1 MQPCL
6 PEVVRRLRAHR
17 WGSLPDSRAWHTKG
31 CCDANVAAEARCG
44 QRLTRGRT
52 EVQSRARTGRQTCF
66 PTRPVPP
73 PRRPSNSAGVGRGT
87 EGETPVAQHPHLHAQ
102 HLWVPAPTCPPA
114 RHRPDISTSRHSP
127 PASPGAGSSAGH
139 TPLLHCYARRSLVH
153 HLSPPSV
160 WERQGK
166 GRRELGLEGGVSKSA
181 PAWLWMRA
189 GSACV
194 RTEGWMMD
202 WMSWSKERMQISGVR
217 RSEDSENERSEV
229 GKDGRG
235 LSPVSQRLARY
246 DSARLQVWGW
256 QSCLPTLSLPP

>member
-1 MQPCL
+1 MRMWPQGPDVASSSLEAAQKCRAEQGLDARPAFPPGPCL
-6 PEVVRRLRAHR
+6 PHGDLLTQRGWGGGPRGKPLLPNTPICTPSISGFLRPPACQPAIAPTSPH
-17 WGSLPDSRAWHTKG
+17 L
-31 CCDANVAAEARCG
+31 
-44 QRLTRGRT
+44 LTLR
-52 EVQSRARTGRQTCF
+52 
-66 PTRPVPP
+66 PP
-73 PRRPSNSAGVGRGT
+73 P
-87 EGETPVAQHPHLHAQ
+87 
-102 HLWVPAPTCPPA
+102 
-114 RHRPDISTSRHSP
+114 
-127 PASPGAGSSAGH
+127 PGWLFSQH

-166 GRRELGLEGGVSKSA
+166 GRRELGLEGGVGKSA
-181 PAWLWMRA
+181 PAWLWIRA

-229 GKDGRG
+229 GKGGWG